1 VRTIGVVTVGRSDY
15 GIYRSILRKIAAEPA
30 LRLQII
36 ASGMHLA
43 PEFGHTVKMIE
54 ADGFEVSDR
63 VESLLASDSP
73 EGVGKS
79 MGLGVMGFSQV
90 FARSRPDI
98 LVVLGDRFDM
108 FPAALAALPFR
119 IPVAH
124 LHGGEVSFGA
134 IDDALRHAITKLS
147 HLHFVATEEYRRRV
161 LQMGEEPWRVTVSGA
176 PALDDLDSTPR
187 LSRAELEQ
195 RFGFRLDEPPLLV
208 TFHPSTLQHDQIE
221 WQTAELLAAVEA
233 SGHPAVFTAPNADTG
248 GRKVRAMVEG
258 FVKNSPRAWF
268 VENFGQQGYFSFM
281 REALAMVGNSSSG
294 IVEAASFHLPVV
306 NIGDRQEGRDRAG
319 NVIDVGYERQ
329 AILDGLRRVLEPK
342 FRAEVQTI
350 RNPYQATESTAA
362 GQIVERL
369 KTVALDDR
377 LLVKR
382 FCDWPAPAATPENQA
397 RKD

>member
-1 VRTIGVVTVGRSDY
+1 MRTIGVVTVGRSDY

-43 PEFGHTVKMIE
+43 PEFGHTVEMIE

-63 VESLLASDSP
+63 VVSLLASDSP

-79 MGLGVMGFSQV
+79 MGLGVMGFSEV

-147 HLHFVATEEYRRRV
+147 HLHFVATDEYRRRV

-176 PALDDLDSTPR
+176 PALDDLEATPR
-187 LSRAELEQ
+187 LSRAELQ
-195 RFGFRLDEPPLLV
+195 QCFGICLDEPPLLV

-221 WQTAELLAAVEA
+221 WQTTELLAAVQA
-233 SGHPAVFTAPNADTG
+233 IGHPAVFTAPNADTG
-248 GRKVRAMVEG
+248 GRKVRAMIEG

-268 VENFGQQGYFSFM
+268 VENFGQQGYFSIM
-281 REALAMVGNSSSG
+281 GEALAMVGNSSSG

-319 NVIDVGYERQ
+319 NVIDAGYERE
-329 AILDGLRRVLEPK
+329 AILDGLRRVLEPR
-342 FRAEVQTI
+342 FRAEVQSI

-369 KTVALDDR
+369 KTVSLDDR

-382 FCDWPAPAATPENQA
+382 FCDWPAPAANQVL
-397 RKD
+397 KN